1 MVEEQ
6 KFVHIF
12 KEKQI
17 KNLKDIKEIKDE
29 CKSQKKYKNRK
40 FQISGL

>member
-6 KFVHIF
+6 KFMHIL
-12 KEKQI
+12 KDKQV

-29 CKSQKKYKNRK
+29 HKSQKKYRNRK
-40 FQISGL
+40 FKTA

>member
-12 KEKQI
+12 KEKQV
-17 KNLKDIKEIKDE
+17 KKLTDIKEFKDE
-29 CKSQKKYKNRK
+29 HKSQKKYRNRK
-40 FQISGL
+40 FKAA